1 MSKTKHG
8 LWAALVV
15 VALVSGYFLGARF
28 PHAVL
33 DSRHPTSS
41 RVPRFRL
48 ALPNLAGH
56 MRSLSH
62 WPAKVYLVNFW
73 APWCGPC
80 RAEIPLLIRIAQQDK
95 RRGLVVV
102 GIALDRKK
110 SVARFIHNHHVTYP
124 VVLGGSQGLA
134 MLAEFGDMQGA
145 IPFSLFVG
153 PHGRILT
160 GRLGTFSPRA
170 LQAGI
175 AYAFKRR

>member
-1 MSKTKHG
+1 MSKRMHG
-8 LWAALVV
+8 IWAALVV
-15 VALVSGYFLGARF
+15 AALVSGYFLGTRF
-28 PHAVL
+28 PHAVR
-33 DSRHPTSS
+33 DGHHPASS
-41 RVPRFRL
+41 RVPRLRFT
-48 ALPNLAGH
+48 LPNLAGR

-80 RAEIPLLIRIAQQDK
+80 RAEIPLLIRIAQQDR

-110 SVARFIHNHHVTYP
+110 SVARFVHKHGISYP
-124 VVLGGSQGLA
+124 VVLGGSEGLA

-153 PHGRILT
+153 PHGRVLT
-160 GRLGTFSPRA
+160 GRLGAFSPRA
-170 LQAGI
+170 LEAD
-175 AYAFKRR
+175 ASYAFKRR